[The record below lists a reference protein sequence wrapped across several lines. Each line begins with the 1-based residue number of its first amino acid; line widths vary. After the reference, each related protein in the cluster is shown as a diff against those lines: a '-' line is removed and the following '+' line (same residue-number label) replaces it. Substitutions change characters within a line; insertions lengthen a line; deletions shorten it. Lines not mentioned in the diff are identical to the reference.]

1 MEESL
6 ILETVRYTDEHEW
19 ISLAAPWKV
28 GVSDYAQHALGDLVY
43 VEMPEPGTRFAKG
56 EEFGTLESTK
66 SVSSLFM
73 PVSGVIKAVNEA
85 LTDAPELVNRSPYG
99 EGWIVEIEE
108 VDEAELNELF
118 DAQGYRA
125 HLEKL

>member
-19 ISLAAPWKV
+19 ISLAAPWRV

-85 LTDAPELVNRSPYG
+85 LTDAPELVNRSPYD